1 MTKLKQMRA
10 ERQLEAVTPETKK
23 HRHDHYHRSEQ
34 QDHHHHHHHQQ
45 QQQQQQHSDLH
56 LQSIHCSSMLTETS
70 VLQPSLQCVTSST
83 MAIYMAPE
91 SPSATSQ
98 SSDTSASSAKSIN
111 KKYRYNQTAAALQ
124 KSGLLKTTV
133 RTAELLQRNK
143 ELQGELQKLRRETM
157 VFMQSVLAN
166 PENQHLRKLY
176 LTQGIS

>member
-10 ERQLEAVTPETKK
+10 ERQLQSAAPETTK
-23 HRHDHYHRSEQ
+23 HRHDHCYRSEQ
-34 QDHHHHHHHQQ
+34 QDHHHHHH